1 MSEKNENCKAPDSQN
16 DTSFDRIASK
26 FDKNIYGTTK
36 GQLRHEMLLHNLQH
50 IWPLLPQKARALDA
64 GGGTG
69 EFTKELLSRNMQVTL
84 NDISQDTLDVASKKL
99 NGGDSL
105 TLHHGAIQDIDDT
118 QRFDFIAC
126 HAVFEWL
133 QEPNEVLAKLLNLL
147 QLNGYLSLSFFNQNA
162 NLFGNILYGNF
173 DLIKN
178 GMKQKNRLRLANHRP
193 LIPATVLGWLA
204 ELPCEVI
211 QKSGI
216 RCFHDYLKDK
226 QQQSLNY
233 EQIKELELAH
243 CQQEPFL
250 WLGKYFHIVIR
261 KN

>member
-1 MSEKNENCKAPDSQN
+1 MSDKKVKSKAPEGNN
-16 DTSFDRIASK
+16 DTSFDHIASK

-36 GQLRHEMLLHNLQH
+36 GRLRHEMLLHNLEFL
-50 IWPLLPQKARALDA
+50 WPLLPLQAKALDA

-69 EFTKELLSRNMQVTL
+69 EFARELLNQGLNVTL
-84 NDISQDTLDVASKKL
+84 NDLSRDTLEVAKTKL
-99 NGGDSL
+99 NAGENL
-105 TLHHGAIQDIDDT
+105 TLQHGAIQDIDE
-118 QRFDFIAC
+118 QQQFELIVC

-133 QEPNEVLAKLLNLL
+133 QEPESVLQKLL
-147 QLNGYLSLSFFNQNA
+147 QLLNHKGYLSLSFFNQNA

-178 GMKQKNRLRLANHRP
+178 GMKQKNRLRLASHTP
-193 LIPATVLGWLA
+193 LLPATVLGWLA
-204 ELPCEVI
+204 KLPCEVI
-211 QKSGI
+211 KTSGI

-226 QQQSLNY
+226 QHQALHY
-233 EQIKELELAH
+233 EQIKALELAH
-243 CQQEPFL
+243 CQQEPYL